1 MITSNRKVKFS
12 FAKLQKSWRTGKR
25 PLSLTIVGSP
35 EDNQLCVVETL
46 DKYLEKAKPTR
57 LDKTQVVFG
66 FRKPYKN
73 TVSRTISDWIKKLLT
88 LANIGT
94 SVYKGHSTRLVS
106 TSNGNIKDLSL
117 VDVLK
122 RGSWSN
128 KSTWQRF
135 YNEEF
140 VSTEEAFQK
149 ALLKKHLQKS
159 TLKEDG
165 EA

>member
-73 TVSRTISDWIKKLLT
+73 IVSRTI
-88 LANIGT
+88 
-94 SVYKGHSTRLVS
+94 
-106 TSNGNIKDLSL
+106 
-117 VDVLK
+117 
-122 RGSWSN
+122 
-128 KSTWQRF
+128 
-135 YNEEF
+135 
-140 VSTEEAFQK
+140 
-149 ALLKKHLQKS
+149 
-159 TLKEDG
+159 
-165 EA
+165 